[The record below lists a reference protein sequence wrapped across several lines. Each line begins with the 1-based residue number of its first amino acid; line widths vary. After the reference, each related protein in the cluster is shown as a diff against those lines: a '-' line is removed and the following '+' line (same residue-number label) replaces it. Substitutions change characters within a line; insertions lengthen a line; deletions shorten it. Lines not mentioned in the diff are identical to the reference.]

1 LGAIH
6 SVYLAARIR
15 RRDELL
21 GYAEELRAAGLE
33 VTSSWLTMPV
43 PEDWTSSVW
52 ADLARIDREDV
63 LRADGLILFAEPELD
78 GGSGRHVEF
87 GMALALGKPTIV
99 VGRVENLFQ
108 RLPEV
113 RVVEDWPAALAL
125 LTQPSMTLG

>member
-1 LGAIH
+1 MTVIR

-21 GYAEELRAAGLE
+21 AYANELKAAGIE
-33 VTSSWLTMPV
+33 VTSSWLTMPA
-43 PEDWTSSVW
+43 PDDWASTVW
-52 ADLARIDREDV
+52 TDLARIDREDV
-63 LRADGLILFAEPELD
+63 LRADGLILFAEPERD

-113 RVVEDWPAALAL
+113 RVVEDWPAARAL
-125 LTQPSMTLG
+125 LTQPTMTL

>member
-1 LGAIH
+1 MTPIR

-15 RRDELL
+15 RRDELIA
-21 GYAEELRAAGLE
+21 YAAELEAAGIA

-43 PEDWTSSVW
+43 PSDWTSSVW
-52 ADLARIDREDV
+52 AELAHVDRHDV

-87 GMALALGKPTIV
+87 GMALAHGKPTIV
-99 VGRVENLFQ
+99 VGRIENLFQ

-113 RVVEDWPAALAL
+113 RVVEDWAGAMAL

>member
-1 LGAIH
+1 MTAIR
-6 SVYLAARIR
+6 SIYLAARIR
-15 RRDELL
+15 RRDELIA
-21 GYAEELRAAGLE
+21 YAAELESAGIE

-43 PEDWTSSVW
+43 PADWTSSVW
-52 ADLARIDREDV
+52 VDLARVDREDV

-87 GMALALGKPTIV
+87 GMALAQGKPTIV
-99 VGRVENLFQ
+99 VGRIENLFQ

-125 LTQPSMTLG
+125 LTQPSMLPG

>member
-1 LGAIH
+1 MTATIK

-15 RRDELL
+15 RRDELVAHA
-21 GYAEELRAAGLE
+21 AELQAAGIE

-43 PEDWTSSVW
+43 PSDWNSSVW
-52 ADLARIDREDV
+52 EDLARVDREDV
-63 LRADGLILFAEPELD
+63 LRADGLVLFAEPERD

-108 RLPEV
+108 RLPDV
-113 RVVEDWPAALAL
+113 RVVDDWSAALAL
-125 LTQPSMTLG
+125 LTQPSMTL

>member
-1 LGAIH
+1 MTATVR

-15 RRDELL
+15 RRDELVAHA
-21 GYAEELRAAGLE
+21 AELQAAGIE
-33 VTSSWLTMPV
+33 VTSSWLMMPV
-43 PEDWTSSVW
+43 PSEWSSSVW
-52 ADLARIDREDV
+52 EDLARVDREDV
-63 LRADGLILFAEPELD
+63 LRADSLVLFAEPERD

-87 GMALALGKPTIV
+87 GMALALGKPIIV

-125 LTQPSMTLG
+125 LTQPTMIM

>member
-1 LGAIH
+1 MTVIH

-21 GYAEELRAAGLE
+21 AHAAELNAAGIE
-33 VTSSWLTMPV
+33 VTSSWLTMPA
-43 PEDWTSSVW
+43 PDDWASTVW

-63 LRADGLILFAEPELD
+63 RRADGLILFAEPELD

-113 RVVEDWPAALAL
+113 RVVEDWPAAFAL
-125 LTQPSMTLG
+125 LTQPTMSL

>member
-1 LGAIH
+1 MTVLR

-21 GYAEELRAAGLE
+21 AYAAELKAAGIE
-33 VTSSWLTMPV
+33 VTSSWLTMAV
-43 PEDWTSSVW
+43 PDDWTSSVW
-52 ADLARIDREDV
+52 AHLARLDREDV
-63 LRADGLILFAEPELD
+63 LRADALILFAEPELD

-113 RVVEDWPAALAL
+113 CVVEDWPAALAL
-125 LTQPSMTLG
+125 LMQPTMTL

>member
-1 LGAIH
+1 LTVIH

-21 GYAEELRAAGLE
+21 AHAAELNAAGIE
-33 VTSSWLTMPV
+33 VTSSWLTMAAPD
-43 PEDWTSSVW
+43 DWASTVW

-113 RVVEDWPAALAL
+113 RVVEDWPAAFAL
-125 LTQPSMTLG
+125 LTQPTMSL

>member
-1 LGAIH
+1 MTVLR

-21 GYAEELRAAGLE
+21 AYAAELKAAGID
-33 VTSSWLTMPV
+33 VTSSWLTMAV
-43 PEDWTSSVW
+43 PDDWTSSVW

-63 LRADGLILFAEPELD
+63 LRADTLILFAEPELD

-113 RVVEDWPAALAL
+113 CVVEDWPAALAL
-125 LTQPSMTLG
+125 LMQPTMTL